1 MLSVKFELDT
11 SSRIRCPGQVGR
23 AAAVEAGGLALVEA
37 ARAHDVGGALAAA
50 GVARVREAGGQ
61 RQHVAQGRDVAADGR
76 HGADRVEPVG
86 GLPQGFAS
94 RPGPGGLFFPRGSCD
109 LPCLG

>member
-37 ARAHDVGGALAAA
+37 ARAHDVGRVLAAA
-50 GVARVREAGGQ
+50 GVARVREAGG
-61 RQHVAQGRDVAADGR
+61 AAAARRAGTR
-76 HGADRVEPVG
+76 RCRRWTAR
-86 GLPQGFAS
+86 S
-94 RPGPGGLFFPRGSCD
+94 GPGRTGRWSATRLCEPSRTGRSVFSPRE
-109 LPCLG
+109 L